1 MAQNLSWPKTIL
13 VAVDGSDSGYRA
25 ADFAIGLATKLGS
38 EVLILYVI
46 GASSADPDYRIPA
59 NMVEAFEDMGKEV
72 LGKCEARAKNSGTK
86 FNEILVTGDPV
97 SEILRQAEDKKVDCI
112 VMGKRGLGRLE
123 KLLMG
128 SVSTKVSNLSE
139 IPVILVK

>member
-1 MAQNLSWPKTIL
+1 M

-25 ADFAIGLATKLGS
+25 ADFAIGLTTKLDAKLL
-38 EVLILYVI
+38 VLYVI
-46 GASSADPDYRIPA
+46 GASSADPNYSIPA
-59 NMVEAFEDMGKEV
+59 DMVEAFEQMGKEV
-72 LGKCEARAKNSGTK
+72 LSRCEGKAKSSGLK
-86 FNEILVTGDPV
+86 SKSLLVYGDPV
-97 SEILRQAEDKKVDCI
+97 SEILRNSQREKVDCI

-128 SVSTKVSNLSE
+128 SVSSKVSNLSE

>member
-1 MAQNLSWPKTIL
+1 M
-13 VAVDGSDSGYRA
+13 VAVDGSDGGYRA
-25 ADFAIGLATKLGS
+25 ADFAIGLAAKLGS
-38 EVLILYVI
+38 ELLILYVI

-59 NMVEAFEDMGKEV
+59 DMVEAFEDMGKEV
-72 LGKCEARAKNSGTK
+72 LAKCEARAKSSSTK
-86 FNEILVTGDPV
+86 FNGILVTGDPV
-97 SEILRQAEDKKVDCI
+97 SEILRQAEEKRADCI

-139 IPVILVK
+139 VPVILVK

>member
-1 MAQNLSWPKTIL
+1 M

-25 ADFAIGLATKLGS
+25 ADFGIGLAAKLGS

-59 NMVEAFEDMGKEV
+59 DMVEAFEDMGKEV
-72 LGKCEARAKNSGTK
+72 LAKCEARAKSSGTK

-97 SEILRQAEDKKVDCI
+97 SEILRQAEDKRANCI